1 MTYSRRSSEGDPRYQ
16 NTGKFNGIAADSVRT
31 GLKYLGL
38 KLSVPATVPAALTA
52 VLLPTIIVAIARVPC
67 AI

>member
-1 MTYSRRSSEGDPRYQ
+1 MASLLKSE
-16 NTGKFNGIAADSVRT
+16 A
-31 GLKYLGL
+31 GLKYLGP

-67 AI
+67 TI